1 MAIFDPRE
9 QRVVIRV
16 VYDGAAGAGKTTNLR
31 QLSALFAAQRASE
44 VHSPGELGGRTLY
57 FDWMQVR
64 AGALAGIPLLCQI
77 ISVPGQVVL
86 TPRRRHLLE
95 SADVVVYVC
104 DGSAAAAAASRDG
117 LCAIDAIA
125 RERGSEL
132 PLVVQANKQ
141 DQRDALSAEAMARA
155 LGRPEAS
162 VVEAIATE
170 GVGVVDTFVA
180 AIRTL
185 SRRMQRSA
193 ETGELRLE
201 VRCAET
207 ENAAFARVAAREV
220 DPEWAAEMFL
230 EEVSRELLLEAFA
243 EGPETAASPAPAIAA
258 GDVAPPSLPD
268 AEAPTGFIWPAHTGR
283 ATLRAMA
290 AAGGL
295 ADRPRRAASGAFTHE
310 GGGRVLRTHSAL
322 RYESADNA
330 RQALVRAARERTQL
344 EQLLA
349 PDTVVVAHAA
359 SDTAWW
365 IWTAMPRLPTLRE
378 VLAQAGAPGP
388 SASSLLDAYGAAL
401 AEAFRVSIRYGFG
414 LSLELDAFGVDGHVL
429 RYVGDTRPALA
440 VDHVSSALAHP
451 LTELERAGADVG
463 AVLAAFERELQRR
476 LTPEERS
483 GLLPEGERTPVPR
496 THATAA
502 ARMHAVLARAGG
514 AT

>member
-64 AGALAGIPLLCQI
+64 AGAIAGIPLLCQI

-117 LCAIDAIA
+117 LRALDAIA
-125 RERGSEL
+125 RERGSG
-132 PLVVQANKQ
+132 PALVVQANKQ

-155 LGRPEAS
+155 LARPEAS

-185 SRRMQRSA
+185 SRRLQRSA
-193 ETGELRLE
+193 EAGDLRLE

-220 DPEWAAEMFL
+220 DPEWAAELLL
-230 EEVSRELLLEAFA
+230 EEVSRELLLEEVAA
-243 EGPETAASPAPAIAA
+243 EDDAVAPKV
-258 GDVAPPSLPD
+258 GEHAPPSLPG

-290 AAGGL
+290 AVDGL
-295 ADRPRRAASGAFTHE
+295 NARPRRSASGAFTHE
-310 GGGRVLRTHSAL
+310 GGGRVLRTHPAL
-322 RYESADNA
+322 RHESAENA

-344 EQLLA
+344 EELLA

-359 SDTAWW
+359 TDGAWW
-365 IWTAMPRLPTLRE
+365 IWTAMTRLPTLRE
-378 VLAQAGAPGP
+378 VLVEPAAATP
-388 SASSLLDAYGAAL
+388 LLDAYGSAL
-401 AEAFRVSIRYGFG
+401 AEAFRVSVRYGFG
-414 LSLELDAFGVDGHVL
+414 LSLELDAFGVDGPFL
-429 RYVGDTRPALA
+429 RYVGDTRSALA
-440 VDHVSSALAHP
+440 VDDLASALAQP

-463 AVLAAFERELQRR
+463 VVLVAFERELQRR

-483 GLLPEGERTPVPR
+483 RLLAVGERPPPAPR

>member
-9 QRVVIRV
+9 QRVVIRI

-31 QLSALFAAQRASE
+31 QLAALFSAQRPTE
-44 VHSPGELGGRTLY
+44 VHSPGELAGRTLY

-104 DGSAAAAAASRDG
+104 DSSATVASSSGEG
-117 LCAIDAIA
+117 LSVFDAIA
-125 RERGSEL
+125 RERGGDL

-141 DQRDALSAEAMARA
+141 DQRDALSADA
-155 LGRPEAS
+155 LGRALARPDVSVIEA
-162 VVEAIATE
+162 VATE

-185 SRRMQRSA
+185 SQRMQSSA
-193 ETGELRLE
+193 EAGNLRLE
-201 VRCAET
+201 VRCAEAQD
-207 ENAAFARVAAREV
+207 AAFARVAAREV

-230 EEVSRELLLEAFA
+230 EEASRELLLE
-243 EGPETAASPAPAIAA
+243 EIAAAPAPSLGQSALA
-258 GDVAPPSLPD
+258 DHAPPSLPE

-290 AAGGL
+290 AGQGL
-295 ADRPRRAASGAFTHE
+295 TGAPRHTAAGAFVHDT
-310 GGGRVLRTHSAL
+310 GGRVLRTHPAL
-322 RYESADNA
+322 RHESAEAA
-330 RQALVRAARERTQL
+330 RQAVVRAARERTQL

-349 PDTVVVAHAA
+349 PETVVVAHAA
-359 SDTAWW
+359 PDGAWW
-365 IWTAMPRLPTLRE
+365 IWTAMLRLPTLRE
-378 VLAQAGAPGP
+378 VLGEPGTAG
-388 SASSLLDAYGAAL
+388 SASSALLDAYGAAL
-401 AEAFRVSIRYGFG
+401 AEAFRVSIRFGFG
-414 LSLELDAFGVDGHVL
+414 LSFELDAFGVDGHLL
-429 RYVGDTRPALA
+429 RYVGDTRAALP
-440 VDHVSSALAHP
+440 VDHLSSALAHP
-451 LTELERAGADVG
+451 LTELERVGADVG
-463 AVLAAFERELQRR
+463 VVLAAFERELQRR

-483 GLLPEGERTPVPR
+483 LLLPGGGDPPVLRAPPG
-496 THATAA
+496 AA